1 MTTILIK
8 DALRQSV
15 EAASGG
21 LQTVLYTA
29 KGQPSFMNIIEKFDM
44 SAIDPALSGTHPAF
58 IINGTEVSQILVG
71 TYTASLINGELLS
84 LPNSQPSTPA
94 LAAAV
99 TAARAGGDGFH
110 VMTNAEWSAVQMQCY
125 ALGFNPKG
133 NNYYGRDATNSTQ
146 YGRRVD
152 GASATGGIT
161 TGNPVIYAGSGP
173 VSFRH
178 NNAYNGISDVNGNVY
193 LQTPDVRLCG
203 ATGELHIFSNNGA
216 AAKGTD
222 LSISSAGWRAI
233 NAETGELMA
242 LSYTGTPGVDFV
254 SNLTNSVRILTAS
267 AVGTNYT
274 LTVADGAPF
283 SSMANAGAI
292 PVSAKALTELKRY
305 GLYPLVNNAATLGN
319 DKFAIPGAPSTAV
332 TERLLRRQGSFV
344 DGASAG
350 VWMAS
355 FNNGMRDAVGASAF
369 RVAYY
374 A

>member
-44 SAIDPALSGTHPAF
+44 SVIDPALSGTHPAF
-58 IINGTEVSQILVG
+58 IINGVEVSRILIG

-84 LPNSQPSTPA
+84 LPNRQSSTPT

-110 VMTNAEWSAVQMQCY
+110 VMTNAEWSAIQMQCY

-133 NNYYGRDATNSTQ
+133 NNYYGRDATDSTQ

-152 GASATGGIT
+152 GASATDGIISGT
-161 TGNPVIYAGSGP
+161 PVIYTGSGP

-178 NNAYNGISDVNGNVY
+178 NNAYNGISDVNGNY
-193 LQTPDVRLCG
+193 NLLTPDVRLCG
-203 ATGELHIFSNNGA
+203 ATGELHIFANNNA
-216 AAKGTD
+216 AAKGANLSATSTD
-222 LSISSAGWRAI
+222 WKAI
-233 NAETGELMA
+233 NAVTGELMD

-254 SNLTNSVRILTAS
+254 SNLTNSVRILNAS

-274 LTVADGAPF
+274 LTAIDGAPF

-292 PVSAKALTELKRY
+292 PVSATALAVLKKY
-305 GLYPLVNNAATLGN
+305 GLYPLVADAATLGG
-319 DKFAIPGAPSTAV
+319 DKIVVSATTPTAA
-332 TERLLRRQGSFV
+332 TERMLRRQGAVV
-344 DGASAG
+344 DSVYAG
-350 VWMAS
+350 VWLTG
-355 FNNGMRDAVGASAF
+355 FNGVRAAVGASAF

>member
-44 SAIDPALSGTHPAF
+44 SVIDPALSGTHPAF

-84 LPNSQPSTPA
+84 LPNRQPSTPA

-133 NNYYGRDATNSTQ
+133 NNYYGRDATDSTQ

-152 GASATGGIT
+152 GESATNGIT
-161 TGNPVIYAGSGP
+161 TGTPVIYTGSGP
-173 VSFRH
+173 VS
-178 NNAYNGISDVNGNVY
+178 
-193 LQTPDVRLCG
+193 
-203 ATGELHIFSNNGA
+203 
-216 AAKGTD
+216 
-222 LSISSAGWRAI
+222 
-233 NAETGELMA
+233 
-242 LSYTGTPGVDFV
+242 
-254 SNLTNSVRILTAS
+254 
-267 AVGTNYT
+267 
-274 LTVADGAPF
+274 
-283 SSMANAGAI
+283 
-292 PVSAKALTELKRY
+292 
-305 GLYPLVNNAATLGN
+305 
-319 DKFAIPGAPSTAV
+319 
-332 TERLLRRQGSFV
+332 
-344 DGASAG
+344 
-350 VWMAS
+350 
-355 FNNGMRDAVGASAF
+355 
-369 RVAYY
+369 
-374 A
+374 

>member
-29 KGQPSFMNIIEKFDM
+29 KGQPSFMNIIEKFNM
-44 SAIDPALSGTHPAF
+44 STIDPALSGTHPAF
-58 IINGTEVSQILVG
+58 IINGVEVGQILVG

-84 LPNSQPSTPA
+84 LPNRPTSTPA

-99 TAARAGGDGFH
+99 TAARACGVGFH
-110 VMTNAEWSAVQMQCY
+110 VTTNAEWSAIQMQCY

-133 NNYYGRDATNSTQ
+133 NNYYGRDATDSTQ
-146 YGRRVD
+146 YGRRLD
-152 GASATGGIT
+152 GASATDGIT
-161 TGNPVIYAGSGP
+161 TGTPIIYTGSGP

-178 NNAYNGISDVNGNVY
+178 NNAYNGISDVNGNY
-193 LQTPDVRLCG
+193 NLLTPDVRLCG
-203 ATGELHIFSNNGA
+203 ATGELHIFANNNA
-216 AAKGTD
+216 AAGAVD
-222 LSISSAGWRAI
+222 LSATSSAWKAI
-233 NAETGELMA
+233 NAVTGELME

-254 SNLTNSVRILTAS
+254 SNLTNSVRILNAS
-267 AVGTNYT
+267 AVGANYT
-274 LTVADGAPF
+274 LTATDGAPF
-283 SSMANAGAI
+283 TSMANAGAI
-292 PVSAKALTELKRY
+292 PVSAAALTVLKKY
-305 GLYPLVNNAATLGN
+305 GLYPLVANAATLGY
-319 DKFAIPGAPSTAV
+319 DKIAIPATLAV
-332 TERLLRRQGSFV
+332 AATERMLRRQGAAGDSMY
-344 DGASAG
+344 AG

-355 FNNGMRDAVGASAF
+355 FREVRAQSGVSAF

>member
-44 SAIDPALSGTHPAF
+44 SDIDPDLSGTHPAF

-84 LPNSQPSTPA
+84 LPNRQLSTPA
-94 LAAAV
+94 LETAV

-133 NNYYGRDATNSTQ
+133 NNYLGRDATDSTQ

-152 GASATGGIT
+152 GESATDGIT
-161 TGNPVIYAGSGP
+161 TGTPLIYTGSGP

-178 NNAYNGISDVNGNVY
+178 NNAYNGISDVNGNY
-193 LQTPDVRLCG
+193 NMLTPDVRLCG
-203 ATGELHIFSNNGA
+203 ATGELHIFENNNA
-216 AAKGTD
+216 AAGAVD
-222 LSISSAGWRAI
+222 LSATSSAWKAI
-233 NAETGELMA
+233 NAVTGELME
-242 LSYTGTPGVDFV
+242 LSYTGTPRVDFV
-254 SNLTNSVRILTAS
+254 SNLTNSVRILNAS

-274 LTVADGAPF
+274 LTATDGAPF
-283 SSMANAGAI
+283 TSMANAGAI
-292 PVSAKALTELKRY
+292 PVSATALTVLKKY
-305 GLYPLVNNAATLGN
+305 GLYPLVANAATLGS
-319 DKFAIPGAPSTAV
+319 DKIVISATPAAAA
-332 TERLLRRQGSFV
+332 TERMLRRQGSYV
-344 DGASAG
+344 DGPAAG
-350 VWMAS
+350 VWMAG
-355 FNNGMRDAVGASAF
+355 FNGVRAAVGASAF
-369 RVAYY
+369 RLAYY

>member
-29 KGQPSFMNIIEKFDM
+29 KGQPSFMNIIEKFDL
-44 SAIDPALSGTHPAF
+44 SVIDPALSGTHPAF

-84 LPNSQPSTPA
+84 LPNRQPSTPA

-133 NNYYGRDATNSTQ
+133 NNYYGRDATDSTQ

-152 GASATGGIT
+152 GVSATGGVT
-161 TGNPVIYAGSGP
+161 TGTPVIYTGSGP

-178 NNAYNGISDVNGNVY
+178 NNAYNGISDVNGNY
-193 LQTPDVRLCG
+193 NLLTPDVRLCG
-203 ATGELHIFSNNGA
+203 ATGELHIFENNNA
-216 AAKGTD
+216 AAGAVD
-222 LSISSAGWRAI
+222 LSATSSAWKAI
-233 NAETGELMA
+233 NAVTGELMD

-254 SNLTNSVRILTAS
+254 SNLANSVKILNAS
-267 AVGTNYT
+267 AVGNNYT
-274 LTVADGAPF
+274 LTATDGAPF

-292 PVSAKALTELKRY
+292 PVSATALEILKKY
-305 GLYPLVNNAATLGN
+305 GLYPLVANAATLGS
-319 DKFAIPGAPSTAV
+319 DKIVIPPPPTAA
-332 TERLLRRQGSFV
+332 TERMLRRQGSYT
-344 DGASAG
+344 DGALAG
-350 VWMAS
+350 VWMAG
-355 FNNGMRDAVGASAF
+355 FNGSRAASGVSAF

>member
-29 KGQPSFMNIIEKFDM
+29 KGQPSFMNIIEKFDL
-44 SAIDPALSGTHPAF
+44 SVIDPTLSGTHPAF
-58 IINGTEVSQILVG
+58 IINGVEVSRILVG

-84 LPNSQPSTPA
+84 LPNRQPSTPS

-133 NNYYGRDATNSTQ
+133 NNYYGRDVTDSTQ

-152 GASATGGIT
+152 GVSAAAGIATGT
-161 TGNPVIYAGSGP
+161 PTIYTGSGP

-178 NNAYNGISDVNGNVY
+178 NNAYNGISDVNGNVN
-193 LQTPDVRLCG
+193 LLTPDVRLCG
-203 ATGELHIFSNNGA
+203 ATGELHIFINNNA
-216 AAKGTD
+216 AMRSAD
-222 LSISSAGWRAI
+222 LSATSAGWKAI
-233 NAETGELMA
+233 NAVTGELMD

-254 SNLTNSVRILTAS
+254 SNLANSVKILNVS
-267 AVGTNYT
+267 AVGNNYT
-274 LTVADGAPF
+274 LTATDGAAF

-292 PVSAKALTELKRY
+292 PVSATALAVLKKY
-305 GLYPLVNNAATLGN
+305 GLYPLVADAAKLGSDKIVISATPAAAAT
-319 DKFAIPGAPSTAV
+319 
-332 TERLLRRQGSFV
+332 ERMLRRQGTYS
-344 DGASAG
+344 DGPSAG
-350 VWMAS
+350 VWMAA
-355 FNNGMRDAVGASAF
+355 FNGVRAASGVSGF

>member
-21 LQTVLYTA
+21 VQTVLYTA
-29 KGQPSFMNIIEKFDM
+29 KGQPSFMNIIEKFDL
-44 SAIDPALSGTHPAF
+44 SVIDPTLSGTHPAF
-58 IINGTEVSQILVG
+58 IINGVEVSRILVG

-84 LPNSQPSTPA
+84 LPNRQPSTPA

-133 NNYYGRDATNSTQ
+133 NNYYGRDATDSTQ

-152 GASATGGIT
+152 GVSATAGIT
-161 TGNPVIYAGSGP
+161 TGTPVIYTGSGP

-178 NNAYNGISDVNGNVY
+178 NNAYNGISDVNGNY
-193 LQTPDVRLCG
+193 NLLTPDVRLCG
-203 ATGELHIFSNNGA
+203 ATGELHIFANNNA
-216 AAKGTD
+216 AAGGAD
-222 LSISSAGWRAI
+222 LSVSSAGWKAI
-233 NAETGELMA
+233 NATTGELMD

-254 SNLTNSVRILTAS
+254 SNLANSVKILNAS
-267 AVGTNYT
+267 AVGNNYT
-274 LTVADGAPF
+274 LTATDGAAF

-292 PVSAKALTELKRY
+292 PVSATALAVLKKY
-305 GLYPLVNNAATLGN
+305 GLYPLVANAATLGG
-319 DKFAIPGAPSTAV
+319 DKIVISATTATAA
-332 TERLLRRQGSFV
+332 TERMLRRQGSYT
-344 DGASAG
+344 DGALAG
-350 VWMAS
+350 VWMAG
-355 FNNGMRDAVGASAF
+355 FNGVRAASGVSAF